1 MIIQVKVVGI
11 RMNKKNWLL
20 VCLLVL
26 IDQASKLLALN
37 LLNYNVSVPVISN
50 FFYFTLVK
58 NIGASFSILSGY
70 VSLLIIVSIF
80 AFLFIVRYLNKKK
93 NMKNTERFSYCLVLS
108 GLLGNLIDR
117 MFRNGVIDFLDFKI
131 FGYDYPIFNIAD
143 IFIVWGIFI
152 LIFLEFRSGKDDF
165 R

>member
-1 MIIQVKVVGI
+1 MIIQVEVVGTK
-11 RMNKKNWLL
+11 MKKKNWLL

-26 IDQASKLLALN
+26 IDQVSKLIALR
-37 LLNYNVSVPVISN
+37 LLDYHASVEVISN
-50 FFYFTLVK
+50 FFYLTLVK
-58 NIGASFSILSGY
+58 NRGASFSILSGY
-70 VSLLIIVSIF
+70 VPILIIISIF
-80 AFLFIVRYLNKKK
+80 AFFFIVGYLNKKK
-93 NMKNTERFSYCLVLS
+93 DMKKIESFSYCLVLS

-143 IFIVWGIFI
+143 IFIVCGIFI
-152 LIFLEFRSGKDDF
+152 LIFLEFRSDKDDF